1 MRDPT
6 ILKKFTQ
13 EGSDSPVIFKG
24 DTCVVRIL
32 EKFEMYG
39 CLQVTDVVRTLGIF
53 DMTVD
58 GVQTGMF
65 LAGRIEMHP
74 SDVERIEVDG
84 TRYVQLT
91 FKHGDV
97 FMTTTNTVKDEKLA
111 YVVWIM
117 YIKYGNLLKAMSYE
131 DQAIIFDR
139 MRNTCGIQFPVDHVV
154 YETIFAHLSRSLY
167 DLTIPYR
174 NTDMKENFR
183 RINLSDVSHAAR
195 STSARVIGAY
205 FNDGINAALTK
216 PSTSNSLIEDLLR
229 Q

>member
-6 ILKKFTQ
+6 ILKKFSQ
-13 EGSDSPVIFKG
+13 EGADSPVIFKG
-24 DTCVVRIL
+24 DTCIVRIL
-32 EKFEMYG
+32 EKFEMFG
-39 CLQVTDVVRTLGIF
+39 CLQITDIVRTLGIF

-74 SDVERIEVDG
+74 SDVEHIEIDG
-84 TRYVQLT
+84 TKYAQLT
-91 FKHGDV
+91 FKRGDV

-111 YVVWIM
+111 YVVWVM
-117 YIKYGNLLKAMSYE
+117 FIKYGNLLKAMTYE

-139 MRNTCGIQFPVDHVV
+139 MRNTCGISFPVDHVV
-154 YETIFAHLSRSLY
+154 YETIFAHLSRSMN
-167 DLTIPYR
+167 DLTVPYR
-174 NTDMKENFR
+174 NTDMKDGFR
-183 RINLSDVSHAAR
+183 RINLSDVNHAAR

-205 FNDGINAALTK
+205 FSDGINAALTK